1 MSIRTALI
9 VGGGFTGLTT
19 AIALAQRGV
28 ERITLIDR
36 AQAWARVGHG
46 LTIQGNA
53 LRVFAEIG
61 VIDDV
66 LAVGHAENAVTLYFA
81 DGRVMAEMPTPRTGG
96 DDLPA
101 TIGALRPDLHEI
113 LVAKAESLGVEM
125 RLGVELVSFETGDDA
140 ATSVLSDGTTE
151 SWDAIVIAE
160 GIKSPTRP
168 KLGITEDRAPTGLG
182 IWRAVTS
189 RLPEMTG
196 GIAYP
201 TVDDGGAYKVGYT
214 PVSDDQCYIFVLC
227 RPERIDNGLDG
238 WQEVKRLMANF
249 HGPFDYLRES
259 ITPDTFLNFQEIEW
273 IFVEGPW
280 HRGRVIAL
288 GEAVHAVPPLIAQ
301 GAAQCVEDALL
312 FAEHVTAEGDWE
324 TQLAEFS
331 ARRIP
336 RIKGVVDASLQL
348 ARWELSPGT
357 PDADPGRVMGQALAA
372 LVPAP

>member
-1 MSIRTALI
+1 MSVRSALI

-28 ERITLIDR
+28 EVTLVDK

-53 LRVFAEIG
+53 LRVFREIG
-61 VIDDV
+61 VIDEV
-66 LAVGHAENAVTLYFA
+66 LAIGQAENAVTLYFA

-101 TIGALRPDLHEI
+101 TLGALRPDLHEI
-113 LVAKAESLGVEM
+113 LVRKAESLGVEI
-125 RLGVELVSFETGDDA
+125 RLGLELTSFENNGDT
-140 ATSVLSDGTTE
+140 ATSVLDDGTTE
-151 SWDAIVIAE
+151 SWDVIVIAE
-160 GIKSPTRP
+160 GIKSQTRP
-168 KLGITEDRAPTGLG
+168 KLGITEDRRPSGLG

-201 TVDDGGAYKVGYT
+201 FDDQGAFKVGYT
-214 PVSDDQCYIFVLC
+214 PVSDTQCYIFVLC
-227 RPERIDNGLDG
+227 PPERPDNGLEG
-238 WQEVKRLMANF
+238 WQEVQRLMANY
-249 HGPFDYLRES
+249 HGQFDYLRES
-259 ITPDTFLNFQEIEW
+259 IGPDTFLNFQEIEW

-280 HRGRVIAL
+280 NQGRVVAL
-288 GEAVHAVPPLIAQ
+288 GETVHAIPPLIAQ

-312 FAEHVTAEGDWE
+312 FAEYVTADGDFD
-324 TQLAEFS
+324 TQAAAFHE
-331 ARRIP
+331 RRIP
-336 RIKGVVDASLQL
+336 RVKGVVESTMLL
-348 ARWELSPGT
+348 AKWELDPGA

>member
-1 MSIRTALI
+1 MSVRNVLI
-9 VGGGFTGLTT
+9 AGGGFTGLTT

-28 ERITLIDR
+28 AVTLVDKTP
-36 AQAWARVGHG
+36 AWARVGHG

-53 LRVFAEIG
+53 LRVFQQIG

-66 LAVGHAENAVTLYFA
+66 LRVGQAENAVTLYFA

-96 DDLPA
+96 EDLPA

-113 LVAKAESLGVEM
+113 LVAKAESLGVEI
-125 RLGVELVSFETGDDA
+125 RLGRELVSFSSEDDT
-140 ATSVLSDGTTE
+140 ATSVLSDGTSET
-151 SWDAIVIAE
+151 WDVIVVAD
-160 GIKSPTRP
+160 GIKSQSRAA
-168 KLGITEDRAPTGLG
+168 LGIAEDRAPSGLG

-201 TVDDGGAYKVGYT
+201 TEDDGGAYKVGYT
-214 PVSDDQCYIFVLC
+214 PVSADQCYIFVLC
-227 RPERIDNGLDG
+227 RPERVDDGLAG
-238 WQEVKRLMANF
+238 WQEVRRLMANF

-259 ITPDTFLNFQEIEW
+259 LGPDTFLNFQEIEW

-280 HRGRVIAL
+280 HRGRVVAL

-312 FAEHVTAEGDWE
+312 FAEHVTGEGDLE
-324 TQLAEFS
+324 DQLAAFY

-336 RIKGVVDASLQL
+336 RIKGVVDASLLL
-348 ARWELSPGT
+348 AKWEQNPGS
-357 PDADPGRVMGQALAA
+357 PDADPGRVMGQALMA
-372 LVPAP
+372 LVAAP